1 MPDALAGWS
10 EDDAGGAEEVAAAVA
25 AVAPL
30 PLHRA
35 ATRRSSSSSR
45 LLFVISD
52 AVFRVVICILVRS
65 STSMGAIAWNRARG
79 SARER
84 ERLSQGSIDR
94 SIASGDLSSFFSNAS
109 LCTPPTETLT
119 LVRSRRGFS
128 VPTGASDRRVLKRTS
143 SLCRCFLR
151 AFFLPPR
158 EDCRRREKV

>member
-52 AVFRVVICILVRS
+52 AVFSRGYLHSCEIKHVDGGDRMES
-65 STSMGAIAWNRARG
+65 SEGQR
-79 SARER
+79 ARER
-84 ERLSQGSIDR
+84 AALS
-94 SIASGDLSSFFSNAS
+94 
-109 LCTPPTETLT
+109 
-119 LVRSRRGFS
+119 
-128 VPTGASDRRVLKRTS
+128 
-143 SLCRCFLR
+143 
-151 AFFLPPR
+151 R
-158 EDCRRREKV
+158 EH